1 MALAVEACPVR
12 SPFAGN
18 ERFNPT
24 VAAAREER
32 SSDVVARAMR
42 LIADGAVY
50 LGRRD
55 RAARAFRRPH
65 QPAG

>member
-32 SSDVVARAMR
+32 SRDVVARAMR
-42 LIADGAVY
+42 LIAYGAVN

-55 RAARAFRRPH
+55 PAARAFRLPH
-65 QPAG
+65 QPAE